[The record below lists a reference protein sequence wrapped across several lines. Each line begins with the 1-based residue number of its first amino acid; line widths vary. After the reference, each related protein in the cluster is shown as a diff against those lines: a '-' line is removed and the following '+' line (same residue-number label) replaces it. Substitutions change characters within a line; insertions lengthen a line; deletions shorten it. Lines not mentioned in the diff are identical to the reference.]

1 MIKEDYFIPI
11 YNVNLTLIQVIS
23 SDDAER
29 IKDIM
34 LSSGITEQEYID
46 YTINGIKNNA
56 EDGGETYRNLSK
68 KEILC
73 IFYKISDE
81 ETKDEIYAHEK
92 RHVEDR
98 LLEFFEIDDL
108 ESAALLAGY
117 LGRLFYRFK
126 TIQDE
131 RIRSI

>member
-1 MIKEDYFIPI
+1 MIRGDYFIPI
-11 YNVNLTLIQVIS
+11 YNVHLTLIQVTS

-73 IFYKISDE
+73 IFYKMSDKD
-81 ETKDEIYAHEK
+81 TKEEIYAHEK

-98 LLEFFEIDDL
+98 ILEFFEIDDL

-117 LGRLFYRFK
+117 LGRLFYLFK
-126 TIQDE
+126 KCKNE
-131 RIRSI
+131 RNRNI

>member
-1 MIKEDYFIPI
+1 MIRGNYFIPI
-11 YNVNLTLIQVIS
+11 YNVSLTLIQVTS
-23 SDDAER
+23 SDDAES

-73 IFYKISDE
+73 IFYKMSDE
-81 ETKDEIYAHEK
+81 DTKEEIYAHEK

-98 LLEFFEIDDL
+98 ILKFFEIDDL

-117 LGRLFYRFK
+117 LGRTFYLFK
-126 TIQDE
+126 KMQK
-131 RIRSI
+131 

>member
-1 MIKEDYFIPI
+1 MIRGNYFIPI
-11 YNVNLTLIQVIS
+11 YNVSLTLIQVTS
-23 SDDAER
+23 SDDAES

-73 IFYKISDE
+73 IFYKMSDKRNKE
-81 ETKDEIYAHEK
+81 EIYAHEK

-98 LLEFFEIDDL
+98 ILEFFEIDDL

-117 LGRLFYRFK
+117 LGRIFYLFK
-126 TIQDE
+126 KMK
-131 RIRSI
+131 